1 MQLTVTIRSAHADD
15 TRCTH
20 PLTPGGRSRTRSCTG
35 RAYWTAVC
43 SHCPGRIVRSA
54 DHTAL
59 EVSAR
64 LHLDSHAAGT
74 AEQTG
79 PRSIADVHL
88 PEPTAPTT
96 AQGV

>member
-1 MQLTVTIRSAHADD
+1 MQLTVTIRSAHADG

-35 RAYWTAVC
+35 RAYWTAEC

-59 EVSAR
+59 TASAR
-64 LHLDSHAAGT
+64 QHLAAHTAGT
-74 AEQTG
+74 AKPTG
-79 PRSIADVHL
+79 PRTITDVHL
-88 PEPTAPTT
+88 PEVAR
-96 AQGV
+96 